1 MASLPGSSQ
10 SPCLTEQTGTE
21 SPYLILALGEK
32 RAQHMLGAASGAPV
46 MCRAEA
52 AIAWFEEEGDDCKSY
67 PERKGI

>member
-1 MASLPGSSQ
+1 
-10 SPCLTEQTGTE
+10 
-21 SPYLILALGEK
+21 
-32 RAQHMLGAASGAPV
+32 MLGAASGAPV